1 MAATRL
7 DHPVLVSAD
16 QIRRREFVTTRR
28 GYDPDQVRSYL
39 EELANQV
46 ELMSAM
52 LREARLE
59 ADAAVGAASPPTVD
73 PSERLA
79 PGVASLI
86 READETAERLRL
98 DGRRDAERIMLEARG
113 DAERIRT
120 EAEVQAGR
128 AQAEAEMA
136 LHRAREQADRT
147 ISGLATRRE
156 ALVDQLAQM
165 QERLLGVARELEQAI
180 DVPVD
185 VPADG
190 PEWADGDAIAAAE
203 PLPTTSANGFEPV
216 AADPAGDGG
225 DSPELVDLRIAEET
239 AAQREPAPAEVRRI
253 VADDILEGLDDPA
266 YPELWE
272 GTEAIQLD
280 VPDIPPL
287 DLSWGDEDDAT
298 GSA

>member
-28 GYDPDQVRSYL
+28 GYDPDQVRTYL
-39 EELANQV
+39 EELATQV
-46 ELMSAM
+46 EMMSAM

-59 ADAAVGAASPPTVD
+59 ADTAVGAVSPLTVD
-73 PSERLA
+73 PYERLA
-79 PGVASLI
+79 QRVASLI

-98 DGRRDAERIMLEARG
+98 EGRRDAERIMLEARG
-113 DAERIRT
+113 DADRIRT

-136 LHRAREQADRT
+136 LHQAREQADRT

-156 ALVDQLAQM
+156 ALVDQLSQM
-165 QERLLGVARELEQAI
+165 QERLLGVARELEEAI
-180 DVPVD
+180 DVPMD
-185 VPADG
+185 T
-190 PEWADGDAIAAAE
+190 PEDDLDWTGG
-203 PLPTTSANGFEPV
+203 SPV
-216 AADPAGDGG
+216 AADEAAPSPWANGSEPAAPEPAGDGG
-225 DSPELVDLRIAEET
+225 EDAAFVDLRPAEERE
-239 AAQREPAPAEVRRI
+239 AAHAEVRRI

-272 GTEAIQLD
+272 GTEAIQLE

>member
-1 MAATRL
+1 MAAARL
-7 DHPVLVSAD
+7 DHPIFVSAE

-39 EELANQV
+39 EELASQV

-59 ADAAVGAASPPTVD
+59 ADTAVGAVSPPAVD
-73 PSERLA
+73 PYERLA
-79 PGVASLI
+79 QRVASLI

-98 DGRRDAERIMLEARG
+98 EGRRDAERIMLEARG
-113 DAERIRT
+113 DAERVRA
-120 EAEVQAGR
+120 EAELQAGR

-136 LHRAREQADRT
+136 LHQAREQADRT

-185 VPADG
+185 LPQDELAGRDEDAMAPGDGMPAPANG
-190 PEWADGDAIAAAE
+190 SEPIAAE
-203 PLPTTSANGFEPV
+203 PP
-216 AADPAGDGG
+216 ADVDETPG
-225 DSPELVDLRIAEET
+225 LVDLRSAEE
-239 AAQREPAPAEVRRI
+239 REAAPAEVRRI

-266 YPELWE
+266 YPALWE

-298 GSA
+298 GS

>member
-1 MAATRL
+1 
-7 DHPVLVSAD
+7 
-16 QIRRREFVTTRR
+16 
-28 GYDPDQVRSYL
+28 
-39 EELANQV
+39 
-46 ELMSAM
+46 
-52 LREARLE
+52 
-59 ADAAVGAASPPTVD
+59 
-73 PSERLA
+73 
-79 PGVASLI
+79 
-86 READETAERLRL
+86 
-98 DGRRDAERIMLEARG
+98 MLEARG

-185 VPADG
+185 MPEDELDG
-190 PEWADGDAIAAAE
+190 RDEEAIASSEGMAASSEDGVEPIAAE
-203 PLPTTSANGFEPV
+203 PSA
-216 AADPAGDGG
+216 
-225 DSPELVDLRIAEET
+225 DSGQTPGLVDLRPAEE
-239 AAQREPAPAEVRRI
+239 REAAPAEVRRI
-253 VADDILEGLDDPA
+253 VADDILGGLGDPA
-266 YPELWE
+266 YPALWE

-298 GSA
+298 GS